1 MPARTQSAFLTK
13 AAQVCLTSSRFLHS
27 HWAKIGAACFLLG
40 SLHFTY
46 KYGRSQMHSAS
57 VGMTA
62 TERLMNVKEN
72 LRQRFNDECYW
83 RWIDLWAYGPV
94 MSVWGNWWSRIF

>member
-1 MPARTQSAFLTK
+1 
-13 AAQVCLTSSRFLHS
+13 
-27 HWAKIGAACFLLG
+27 
-40 SLHFTY
+40 
-46 KYGRSQMHSAS
+46 MHSAPVS
-57 VGMTA
+57 VTA
-62 TERLMNVKEN
+62 TERLINLKEN